1 MKNISYLITFL
12 VLLSFTS
19 CEELFTTVREIDIPE
34 HDKKLSI
41 NAVLSGDSIRMF
53 ISHSKEIDDD
63 SPYEGIDAEVS
74 LLESGS
80 EILSFEYNNTDKNHF
95 VASKKLNT
103 TIKEGTEYTIIVDS
117 KKFGTVKS
125 SEIAPKSPVVKELN
139 FDETLIQ
146 GEYGEYHKFDFV
158 LKDEKGVDN
167 YYIIRLSLTGLSNYE
182 SYLSALTN
190 DPQIKDIYIR
200 DDLSNN
206 YYFSGSSFLVSDK
219 SFDGINRKFSFEI
232 EEPYTGSDDEKYK
245 IIMEIQA
252 VTRSYYNFI
261 ISRQQAADSYE
272 NPFAEPVAVVG
283 NIENGYGIFNIFS
296 SKKYVIYEK

>member
-19 CEELFTTVREIDIPE
+19 CEDMFTTVREIDIPE

-41 NAVLSGDSIRMF
+41 NTVLSGDSLRMV

-80 EILSFEYNNTDKNHF
+80 EILSFEYNNTDNQHII
-95 VASKKLNT
+95 AYKKLNT
-103 TIKEGTEYTIIVDS
+103 TIKEGTEYSIIVDS
-117 KKFGTVKS
+117 KKFGTAKS
-125 SEIAPKSPVVKELN
+125 SEIAPKAPVVKELN
-139 FDETLIQ
+139 FDKTLIQ
-146 GEYGEYHKFDFV
+146 GQNGEYHKFDFV
-158 LKDEKGVDN
+158 IEDEKGIDN
-167 YYIIRLSLTGLSNYE
+167 YYIIRFSFVGLAYQ
-182 SYLSALTN
+182 SYLSVLTN

-219 SFDGINRKFSFEI
+219 SFDGINRKLSFEI
-232 EEPYTGSDDEKYK
+232 EEPYTGPNDEKYK
-245 IIMEIQA
+245 IILEIQA
-252 VTRSYYNFI
+252 VTKSYYNFI

>member
-1 MKNISYLITFL
+1 MKNISYLIAFL

-19 CEELFTTVREIDIPE
+19 CEEMFTTVREIDIPE

-41 NAVLSGDSIRMF
+41 NTVLSGDSIRMV
-53 ISHSKEIDDD
+53 ISHSKQIDDD

-80 EILSFEYNNTDKNHF
+80 EILSFEYNNTDNQHII
-95 VASKKLNT
+95 AYKKLNT

-117 KKFGTVKS
+117 KKFGTAKS
-125 SEIAPKSPVVKELN
+125 SEIAPKSPAVKELN

-146 GEYGEYHKFDFV
+146 GQYDEYYKFDFV
-158 LKDEKGVDN
+158 IEDEKGIDN
-167 YYIIRLSLTGLSNYE
+167 YYLIKFSMKGLSNR
-182 SYLSALTN
+182 SYLYTSTK
-190 DPQIKDIYIR
+190 DPQINSIYIQ
-200 DDLSNN
+200 DDLSDN

-219 SFDGINRKFSFEI
+219 SFDGINRKLSFEI
-232 EEPYTGSDDEKYK
+232 EEPYTGSNVKKYK
-245 IIMEIQA
+245 IIMEVQA
-252 VTRSYYNFI
+252 VTKSYYNFI
-261 ISRQQAADSYE
+261 ISRQQAIDSNE

-283 NIENGYGIFNIFS
+283 NIENGYGVFNIFS